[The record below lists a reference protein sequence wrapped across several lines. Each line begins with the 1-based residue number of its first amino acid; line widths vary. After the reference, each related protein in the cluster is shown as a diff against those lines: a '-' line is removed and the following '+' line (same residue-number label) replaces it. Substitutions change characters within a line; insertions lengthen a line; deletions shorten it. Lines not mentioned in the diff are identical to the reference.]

1 MSIFSC
7 SRNRRGITTD
17 CNATRE
23 PLGKDQREAG
33 LIRARKYGYSGKG
46 TYQDWYHKQR
56 QGSDRLNK
64 KATGH
69 HLMSGQ
75 AKKLSAPELPSLPHP
90 IRRNKRSVWTV
101 APRAYHGAHF
111 ATFPPDLIEPCI
123 LAGAPKGGIVLDP
136 FGGSGTTGVVAKKLG
151 RQYILID
158 SNKDYV
164 KLARQRIEGI
174 LPPQPVLIAAE

>member
-1 MSIFSC
+1 
-7 SRNRRGITTD
+7 
-17 CNATRE
+17 
-23 PLGKDQREAG
+23 
-33 LIRARKYGYSGKG
+33 
-46 TYQDWYHKQR
+46 
-56 QGSDRLNK
+56 
-64 KATGH
+64 
-69 HLMSGQ
+69 MSGQ